1 MIMSDA
7 TANKAIPVLQ
17 DSDEVPFTY
26 PEGYQAMIN
35 SLDFLPEN
43 KREAALTAMMMRLM
57 GS

>member
-1 MIMSDA
+1 MSDG
-7 TANKAIPVLQ
+7 ANKDVKPVLQ

-35 SLDFLPEN
+35 SLDFLPEDQ
-43 KREAALTAMMMRLM
+43 REAALSTTMMRLM